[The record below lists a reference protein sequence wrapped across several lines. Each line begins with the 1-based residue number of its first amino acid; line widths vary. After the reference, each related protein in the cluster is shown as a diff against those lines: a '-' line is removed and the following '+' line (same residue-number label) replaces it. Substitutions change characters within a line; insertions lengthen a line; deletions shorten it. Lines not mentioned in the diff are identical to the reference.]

1 LPEACPHDEVPKTMP
16 DILVFDSIQKH
27 FGSTCAVDGVSLNI
41 AQGETFSL
49 LGPSGC
55 GKTTLLRLAGG
66 FERPDGGRILLDG
79 KDITDLPPEKRP
91 VNTVFQNY
99 ALFPHLSVRENIGF
113 GLRIAGRGK
122 ADVTR
127 EVDVMLSLTQLGA
140 HADKRPAQLSGG
152 QKQRVAIARALVNKP
167 RVLLLDE
174 PLAALDLKLR
184 QHMLLELRRLHEE
197 VGITFIYV
205 THDQDEALGLSDRIA
220 VMNQGR
226 LAQMGSPAEL
236 YERPQNRFVASFIG
250 DANFLPGRVMTCG
263 TDGTCVVQVDGVGDF
278 TVGGGKARVPGS
290 EVELSFRPE
299 RVALTREERAN
310 AGDGTGFPAV
320 VEEST
325 YLGKTAQVRVHAG
338 RHRIMIEVNHE
349 GRGSSMSHLTKG
361 ARVWLYVRNT
371 DTRLLDAEAVTSIA

>member
-1 LPEACPHDEVPKTMP
+1 MA

-27 FGSTCAVDGVSLNI
+27 FGPTRAVDGVTLGI

-55 GKTTLLRLAGG
+55 GKTTLLRLAAG
-66 FERPDGGRILLDG
+66 FERPDRGRILLDG
-79 KDITDLPPEKRP
+79 KDITDLPPERRP

-113 GLRIAGRGK
+113 GLRIAGHGK
-122 ADVTR
+122 VQVAR
-127 EVDVMLSLTQLGA
+127 EVDAMLSLTQLGE

-152 QKQRVAIARALVNKP
+152 QKQRVAIARALINKP

-226 LAQMGSPAEL
+226 LAQLGTPAEL
-236 YERPQNRFVASFIG
+236 YEQPQNRFVASFIG
-250 DANFLPGRVMTCG
+250 DANFLPGRVMKCNADATCL
-263 TDGTCVVQVDGVGDF
+263 VQVDGVGEFMVHD
-278 TVGGGKARVPGS
+278 GKARAAGS
-290 EVELSFRPE
+290 TVELSFRPE
-299 RVALTREERAN
+299 RVALTLEQHTY
-310 AGDGTGFPAV
+310 AGKSTSFPAV

-325 YLGKTAQVRVHAG
+325 YLGKAAQVSVNAG
-338 RHRIMIEVNHE
+338 AHRIIIEVSHDKIE
-349 GRGSSMSHLTKG
+349 GTLSQLTKG
-361 ARVWLYVRNT
+361 AHVSLYVRSE
-371 DTRLLDAEAVTSIA
+371 DMLILDAEHAASSIA